1 MGIHLADRELDKD
14 TFGWVWRKEMSL
26 KMVIEILPDGRSLL
40 WTLMVTKVDFFT
52 LFGLEHVRKYVNLN
66 AISFS
71 VHTHTHV
78 KMSEWKQTSS
88 VSVCVCV
95 CVCETWG
102 CLAFHLSP
110 MPVLTTPTPK
120 SEMRKRAL
128 CSPHNYFHFFLCLPI
143 SVPSLS
149 PSFPHLRR
157 VITVSTGMKAW
168 DLADP
173 LPLTDAYSFKNEPLI
188 TRPNFLQSHSAQ

>member
-40 WTLMVTKVDFFT
+40 WTPMVTKVDFLT
-52 LFGLEHVRKYVNLN
+52 LFGLEHWESMLIWVPCL
-66 AISFS
+66 S
-71 VHTHTHV
+71 VCTRTQV
-78 KMSEWKQTSS
+78 KMSEWKQTSF

-95 CVCETWG
+95 CVTWG

-110 MPVLTTPTPK
+110 MPVLTTPAPK
-120 SEMRKRAL
+120 SEMRKRVL
-128 CSPHNYFHFFLCLPI
+128 CSPHNYFHFFLCLPV

-149 PSFPHLRR
+149 PSFSHLWR
-157 VITVSTGMKAW
+157 VITVNTGMKA
-168 DLADP
+168 
-173 LPLTDAYSFKNEPLI
+173 
-188 TRPNFLQSHSAQ
+188 